1 MPEGRPPTT
10 DAVATRRFRA
20 HPVEVTAIDQWIK
33 EVAAR
38 RQGEWAV
45 FRTRLCVAEIAAN
58 VVEHGTRDHADA
70 EIVVTLDQSDAG
82 IDIEIADSGRPFD
95 PTAVEPVAVAPV
107 AAEHSIETTPIG
119 GRGLRILRAFARNL
133 SYRRDGNFN
142 HVRMHV
148 PAEALAGQMASGFPR
163 ENAPTQGAAQS

>member
-1 MPEGRPPTT
+1 MPEIGARAIAMTAT

-20 HPVEVTAIDQWIK
+20 HPLEVKAIDQWIK

-38 RQGEWAV
+38 WQGEWAV

-58 VVEHGTRDHADA
+58 VVEHGQDAHADA
-70 EIVVTLDQSDAG
+70 EIIVTLDRSDAG
-82 IDIEIADSGRPFD
+82 IEIEVADSGRAFD
-95 PTAVEPVAVAPV
+95 PTAVEPVPLAHAIETAPV
-107 AAEHSIETTPIG
+107 G
-119 GRGLRILRAFARNL
+119 GRGLRILRTFARDL

-148 PAEALAGQMASGFPR
+148 PAEATP
-163 ENAPTQGAAQS
+163 

>member
-1 MPEGRPPTT
+1 MSDGQMSDGRTMT
-10 DAVATRRFRA
+10 DAVATRRFQA
-20 HPVEVTAIDQWIK
+20 HPVDVTAIDQWIK

-58 VVEHGTRDHADA
+58 VVEHGRLDQADA
-70 EIVVTLDQSDAG
+70 EIVVTLNQSDAG

-95 PTAVEPVAVAPV
+95 PTAVEPVAVA
-107 AAEHSIETTPIG
+107 HSIETAPIG
-119 GRGLRILRAFARNL
+119 GRGLRILRAFAQNL
-133 SYRRDGNFN
+133 SYRRAGNFN

-148 PAEALAGQMASGFPR
+148 PAEAF
-163 ENAPTQGAAQS
+163 